1 MSELTLVRQKHKQ
14 LDALLPTLQADA
26 WLIYARERSD
36 PATALFAGFEV
47 IGESAFIF
55 TKAGEKLAIVADY
68 DRYDALELE
77 VYDEVIS
84 YSGSFAEQLAA
95 VVRSLK
101 LRTFAL
107 NISQDDPLVD
117 GLSCGLFER
126 LATILAIPNLRERVV
141 SAQHLLEPLRAR
153 KCAEELRRI
162 RTAVAITERIFEE
175 LTGYLRPYMTE
186 RQVLAFIQD
195 RQRQYGAHA
204 AFGKGALVLAGRHG
218 IGHRRAS
225 DKPIAAGDTLI
236 IDMGCVYEGYT
247 SDLQRTF
254 YLLEPGE
261 TDAPAEVKRRFAV
274 AQEAMNKALA
284 VMVPGVRG
292 FEVDKVARHHLE
304 CHGLPAYPH
313 ALGHQ
318 IGRSIHDGGTLL
330 APIGPRYGKRGK
342 AALHVGE
349 VYTVEPII
357 HGTTGVDGHP
367 VGIEEN
373 VVITEQGAALI
384 STPQSGLLLIS

>member
-1 MSELTLVRQKHKQ
+1 MSDLTLVRQKHKQ
-14 LDALLPTLQADA
+14 LDDLLPTLQADA
-26 WLIYARERSD
+26 WLVYARERSD
-36 PATALFAGFEV
+36 PATVLFAGFEV

-55 TKAGEKLAIVADY
+55 TKTGEKLAIVADY
-68 DRYDALELE
+68 DRYDALEAA

-107 NISQDDPLVD
+107 NICQDDPLND

-126 LATILAIPNLRERVV
+126 LAAMLSIPNLRERSV
-141 SAQHLLEPLRAR
+141 SSQHILEPLRAR

-162 RTAVAITERIFEE
+162 RAAVTLTERIFDDVSRFI
-175 LTGYLRPYMTE
+175 RPYMTE
-186 RQVLAFIQD
+186 QQVLAFIREQ
-195 RQRQYGAHA
+195 QRHYGTHA
-204 AFGKGALVLAGRHG
+204 SFGKGALVLAGRYG

-225 DKPIAAGDTLI
+225 DQPIATGDTLI
-236 IDMGCVYEGYT
+236 IDMGCVFEGYT

-254 YLLEPGE
+254 YVLEPSE
-261 TDAPAEVKRRFAV
+261 IDPPAEVKWRFGV
-274 AQEAMNKALA
+274 AQEAMNKALGR
-284 VMVPGVRG
+284 MVPGVRG

-304 CHGLPAYPH
+304 CHELPAYPH

-318 IGRSIHDGGTLL
+318 IGRHIHDGGTLL

-342 AALHVGE
+342 APLQVDE
-349 VYTVEPII
+349 VYTIEPII
-357 HGTTGVDGHP
+357 HGTTGISGHP
-367 VGIEEN
+367 VGMEDNI
-373 VVITEQGAALI
+373 VMTPQGAALL
-384 STPQSGLLLIS
+384 STPQSGLILIA